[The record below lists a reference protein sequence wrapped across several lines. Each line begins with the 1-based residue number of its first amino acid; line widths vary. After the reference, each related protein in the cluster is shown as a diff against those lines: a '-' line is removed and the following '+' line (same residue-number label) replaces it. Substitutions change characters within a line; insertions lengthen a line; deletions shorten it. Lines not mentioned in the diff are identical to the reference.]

1 MGHEDFLKQAAEAKT
16 RIKQVS
22 SDQAE
27 KIGDRPNALILDVRE
42 AAEYQQAHLIN
53 AVNVSLS
60 QLEQEIQEIVPDKST
75 PIVCYCAGG
84 NRGALAADTL
94 NKMGYT
100 NAVSIEGG
108 LKAWES
114 SGKATIDTTEANS

>member
-1 MGHEDFLKQAAEAKT
+1 MHKHQNRIAEAKLPDD
-16 RIKQVS
+16 IAKAWAKWFEEV
-22 SDQAE
+22 
-27 KIGDRPNALILDVRE
+27 DRPNALILDVRE
-42 AAEYQQAHLIN
+42 PAEYQQAHLLN

>member
-1 MGHEDFLKQAAEAKT
+1 MGHEAFLKQAAEAKT

-22 SDQAE
+22 ADEAE
-27 KIGDRPNALILDVRE
+27 TIGNQSNALILDIRE
-42 AAEYQQAHLIN
+42 EIEYQQGHLPKATNI
-53 AVNVSLS
+53 SLS
-60 QLEQEIQEIVPDKST
+60 QLEQKIREVVPDKSA

-84 NRGALAADTL
+84 NRGAIAADAL

-100 NAVSIEGG
+100 NVVSIEGG

-114 SGKATIDTTEANS
+114 IGKDTINTTEVNS